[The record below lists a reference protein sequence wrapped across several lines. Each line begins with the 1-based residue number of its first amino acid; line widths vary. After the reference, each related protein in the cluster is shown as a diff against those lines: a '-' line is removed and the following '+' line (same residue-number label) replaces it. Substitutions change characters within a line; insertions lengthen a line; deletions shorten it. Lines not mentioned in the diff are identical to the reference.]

1 VVVTHG
7 QPADPFW
14 SVVSNGARA
23 AGQDLGVRVEYQ
35 APSRFDMVAM
45 SDRIHGAVASRPSGL
60 VVSIPDSEALRGA
73 IESAVDAGIPVA
85 SINSG
90 GHVSREMGALVHVGQ
105 PEYEAGVAAGERL
118 ADSGARRALC
128 VNQEVGNVALDL
140 RCEGLTD
147 ALEEVGG
154 SVRVL
159 AVELADPEE
168 TRLRVGAALRED
180 PGVDALV
187 TLATVAAEPALQAL
201 EEADRASEV
210 AFATFDLSPEVLE
223 ALVRERIAFAVDQQ
237 QYLQG
242 YLPVVFLATYLETG
256 AVPGGGEVIRTGPAF
271 VTPETAGEVI
281 DAARRG
287 VR

>member
-60 VVSIPDSEALRGA
+60 VVSIPDSEALRTA

-118 ADSGARRALC
+118 AESGARRARC

-140 RCEGLTD
+140 RCEALTD

-154 SVRVL
+154 PVRVL